1 MNFCIFFVQLIY
13 ETHWKM
19 LKILVVEDD
28 KFIAAIFSFFIK
40 DLGYILIGRCKSGNE
55 ALDICERERPDVV
68 IMDIHLEGE
77 LDGIQTAE
85 RLQRDY
91 EIPVIFVSS
100 DTSSHIVERAIVAN
114 SYGYLVKPVQKKEL
128 GITIDLAYYKNK
140 VNLDQKRREQSFRLF
155 ISDAPIPMVVIVD
168 KRIQYLNMKALDLFH
183 SHYIEDIIGLP
194 FVDFIGI
201 DSVPY
206 FESIFGEKP
215 RIGRRIEQFDASFKG
230 LHGKEIDVLVNGSW
244 IRFNNRDALHL
255 ILSDI
260 SAEKLALNEV
270 VVLKEILKEGY
281 GAIIELNGDFEV
293 TVCNKAFE
301 SLVDFTG
308 GFVGKSFFDITEI
321 KTDRE
326 KFTKSII
333 EMEGSPF
340 SLDMETSEVLLK
352 CRVYPLAICDGKP
365 NQIIISVSEVIPN
378 H

>member
-1 MNFCIFFVQLIY
+1 
-13 ETHWKM
+13 M

-28 KFIAAIFSFFIK
+28 KFISAIFSFFIK
-40 DLGYILIGRCKSGNE
+40 DLGYILTGRCQSGNE
-55 ALDICERERPDVV
+55 ALGICERERPDVV
-68 IMDIHLEGE
+68 LMDIHLEGE

-100 DTSSHIVERAIVAN
+100 DTSSNIVERAIVAN

-140 VNLDQKRREQSFRLF
+140 VYLDQKRREQSFRLF
-155 ISDAPIPMVVIVD
+155 ISEAPIPMVIVAD

-183 SHYIEDIIGLP
+183 SHYIEDIIGMQ
-194 FVDFIGI
+194 FVNFIGV
-201 DSVPY
+201 DSVSN
-206 FESIFGEKP
+206 FDSIFEEKP
-215 RIGRRIEQFDASFKG
+215 RIGRNIKQFDASFKG

-244 IRFNNRDALHL
+244 IRFNNQDALHL

-260 SAEKLALNEV
+260 SIEKLAIKEV
-270 VVLKEILKEGY
+270 GILKEILKEGY
-281 GAIIELNGDFEV
+281 GAIIELNGDFKV
-293 TVCNKAFE
+293 IGCNKAFD
-301 SLVDFTG
+301 SLVNSTG
-308 GFVGKSFFDITEI
+308 VFMGKSVFDISEI

-326 KFTKSII
+326 KFTKSIL

-340 SLDMETSEVLLK
+340 NLDMETSGMFLK